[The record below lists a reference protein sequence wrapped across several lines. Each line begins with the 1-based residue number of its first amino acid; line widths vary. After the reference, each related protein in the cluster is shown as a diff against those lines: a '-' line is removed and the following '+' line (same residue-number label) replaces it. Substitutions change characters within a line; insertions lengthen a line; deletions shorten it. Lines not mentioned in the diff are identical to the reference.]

1 MGFDDGMY
9 DLIKEPLRFLQV
21 RIPVR
26 MDDGTVKTFTGY
38 RAQHNDAVGP
48 TKGGVRFHPEVD
60 EEEVKALSMWMT
72 LKCGIVNLPYGGGK
86 GGIVCD
92 PRQMVFM
99 KLNVYLV
106 DMYVQFLNSLV
117 LQKIFRTR
125 RIY

>member
-48 TKGGVRFHPEVD
+48 TKGGVRFHPDVD
-60 EEEVKALSMWMT
+60 EEEVKSFIDVDDFKMWHCQLT
-72 LKCGIVNLPYGGGK
+72 LWWRWYC
-86 GGIVCD
+86 
-92 PRQMVFM
+92 M
-99 KLNVYLV
+99 
-106 DMYVQFLNSLV
+106 
-117 LQKIFRTR
+117 
-125 RIY
+125 

>member
-1 MGFDDGMY
+1 MY

-60 EEEVKALSMWMT
+60 EEVKS
-72 LKCGIVNLPYGGGK
+72 IIY
-86 GGIVCD
+86 
-92 PRQMVFM
+92 
-99 KLNVYLV
+99 V
-106 DMYVQFLNSLV
+106 DDFKMRYC
-117 LQKIFRTR
+117 
-125 RIY
+125 